1 MKLLSLMGGES
12 IMKLKTWV
20 LWLLAGSGF
29 LFLGIIDFFDKN
41 YFSAVTYTSFV
52 GISIVLSIIHY
63 KKDKK
68 SN

>member
-1 MKLLSLMGGES
+1 
-12 IMKLKTWV
+12 MKLKTWV
-20 LWLLAGSGF
+20 LWLLAGSGC

-41 YFSAVTYTSFV
+41 YFSAVTYTFFV